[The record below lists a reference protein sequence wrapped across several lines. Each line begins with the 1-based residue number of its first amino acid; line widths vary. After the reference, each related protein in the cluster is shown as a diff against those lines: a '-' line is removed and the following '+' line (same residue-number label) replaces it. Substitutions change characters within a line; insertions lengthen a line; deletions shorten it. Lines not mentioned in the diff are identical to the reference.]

1 MRYSN
6 TLHNIYSNT
15 IHVVAVLN
23 ALKSSWKN
31 LPRKWK
37 GSDPCGRK
45 WEGINCTNS
54 RVTTLILAGIGV
66 TTNGIGDIPSLSM
79 LQYLDLSNN
88 KGIRVIL
95 PPSIQNLKNLTTL
108 ILVGC
113 SFRGPI
119 PDSIG
124 SLKQLVFLVVNFN
137 PCPMR
142 GFDLCLLGVSLEAAS
157 LSSGIEVRLAY
168 ISPSPDPTNSLA
180 IGGIILGTVVVV
192 VVKSAKGAHA

>member
-1 MRYSN
+1 MDSRIWLWVMIICTQIVLTAAVTDPN
-6 TLHNIYSNT
+6 D
-15 IHVVAVLN
+15 VAVLN

-54 RVTTLILAGIGV
+54 RVTTL
-66 TTNGIGDIPSLSM
+66 
-79 LQYLDLSNN
+79 DLSNN
-88 KGIRVIL
+88 KGIRAIL
-95 PPSIQNLKNLTTL
+95 PPSIQSLKNLTTL

-124 SLKQLVFLVVNFN
+124 SLKQLVFL
-137 PCPMR
+137 
-142 GFDLCLLGVSLEAAS
+142 
-157 LSSGIEVRLAY
+157 
-168 ISPSPDPTNSLA
+168 
-180 IGGIILGTVVVV
+180 
-192 VVKSAKGAHA
+192 